1 MDDNFKELI
10 KYLYHFQRGT
20 ILGDQGMLS
29 LDERC
34 VARDYFLRFGFESS
48 LLTLQPQSWTFNSN
62 SNTLLPV
69 YAGTLSLQEE
79 ATVALDT
86 FDKLF
91 IWNGKSTNDE
101 RRETIANTH
110 LLQTFLDRGQ
120 ARFPCPQIIYLRK
133 GESRSR
139 EMIARLVPT
148 QGDTDEVQTSFYP
161 NIGKDELQKTRS
173 EFQYSEHDPCLSH
186 WYLLLKKST
195 GKSLCT

>member
-1 MDDNFKELI
+1 MI
-10 KYLYHFQRGT
+10 
-20 ILGDQGMLS
+20 
-29 LDERC
+29 
-34 VARDYFLRFGFESS
+34 RFGFESS

-69 YAGTLSLQEE
+69 YAGTLTLQEE

-91 IWNGKSTNDE
+91 IWNGFSTNDE
-101 RRETIANTH
+101 RGETIANTH
-110 LLQTFLDRGQ
+110 LLQMFLHRGQ
-120 ARFPCPQIIYLRK
+120 TRFPCPQVIYLRK

-148 QGDTDEVQTSFYP
+148 HGDTDEVLQSLYP
-161 NIGKDELQKTRS
+161 HAEKDEIQKIRS
-173 EFQYSEHDPCLSH
+173 EFHYSEHDPCLSH
-186 WYLLLKKST
+186 WYLLLRKAT